1 LPEIC
6 RFLGIS
12 IRMYFNDHNPPHF
25 HVQYES
31 HRAQVAIQELRL
43 VKGELPPRV
52 RALVLEWADLHRNE
66 LLANWESLRHTGT
79 FEPIEP
85 LV

>member
-1 LPEIC
+1 MT
-6 RFLGIS
+6 R
-12 IRMYFNDHNPPHF
+12 
-25 HVQYES
+25 
-31 HRAQVAIQELRL
+31 
-43 VKGELPPRV
+43 GELPPRV

-66 LLANWESLRHTGT
+66 LLANWESLRNTGT